1 MKAYA
6 FDPEAT
12 GCPCD
17 CPQFDKYEYMSP
29 GGDPSDKCQYSRR
42 VPAGE
47 KPGPDCPLE
56 DVPENADFTF
66 ERRGRFRDACVAFVE
81 RLRSMTS
88 SNV

>member
-1 MKAYA
+1 MKVIVSEKC
-6 FDPEAT
+6 FCR
-12 GCPCD
+12 CPGWLPLEEDGVFCGFGID
-17 CPQFDKYEYMSP
+17 
-29 GGDPSDKCQYSRR
+29 GGVDI
-42 VPAGE
+42 E

-81 RLRSMTS
+81 RLRTTS